1 MFYQPQI
8 DFSVDELLGYLRKS
22 QSDDPTLTVEEV
34 LEKHE
39 SVIDEW
45 TERFLGGK
53 IPEQNKFREVV
64 SGETMKE
71 RPGIQQIL
79 RMIESPK
86 IKGVVVVEPQR
97 LTRGDGE
104 EIGRLMKLFKYTD
117 TLIITPMKIYDL
129 RNEYDWDVFK
139 RELERGNDY
148 LEYTKKILNRGRLLS
163 LSQGNY
169 VGNHP
174 PYGYEK
180 DTVMDGKR
188 KCPTL
193 KIKPSEA
200 EVVQMI
206 YNMYVNENMTVH
218 AICKRLDA
226 LGVKPRKSKY
236 WSSPAV
242 RDMLTNIHYTG
253 KVKWNWR
260 KTITVVEDGEIKKVR
275 PKNKIGEFLVYDGK
289 HPAIITEELFNA
301 AQEKHGNNVKVKS
314 NVKVRNVFAGLL
326 YCHCGRAI
334 VLRIHKNK
342 DGVET
347 CPPRLLC
354 GDQVHCNT
362 GSSEYQVVVDKVCE
376 VLEQCIEDF
385 EIRLSN
391 DAGDSAKLHAKLI
404 KNLEK
409 KLKEL
414 NEKELAQW
422 EQQAHPDPDQRM
434 PPHIFKQ
441 LNEKLLA
448 EKEEINQA
456 LCNAYESMPESVDYA
471 EKIKRFKDAL
481 YALKHP
487 EEDVAD
493 QNALLK
499 KCIEKIIYKREKPVR
514 ITNPERRTTNN
525 GRPNGKGR
533 SLKPHPLQ
541 YGANWSNPPVEIEVK
556 LKV

>member
-39 SVIDEW
+39 SIIDEW
-45 TERFLGGK
+45 TEKFLGAK
-53 IPEQNKFREVV
+53 IPEQNKFREVA
-64 SGETMKE
+64 SGETLKE

-79 RMIESPK
+79 RMIESQQYK
-86 IKGVVVVEPQR
+86 AVIVVEPQR

-117 TLIITPMKIYDL
+117 TKIITPMKIYDL
-129 RNEYDWDVFK
+129 RNEFDWDAFK

-148 LEYTKKILNRGRLLS
+148 LEYTKKILNRGRLVS
-163 LSQGNY
+163 VSQGNY
-169 VGNHP
+169 IGNNP

-180 DTVMDGKR
+180 DTVMDGKK

-206 YNMYVNENMTVH
+206 YNMYVSENMTVH
-218 AICKRLDA
+218 AICKHLDA
-226 LGVKPRKSKY
+226 LGFKPRKSKY
-236 WSSPAV
+236 WSVAAV
-242 RDMLTNIHYTG
+242 RDMLTNIHYIG

-260 KTITVVEDGEIKKVR
+260 KTVTIVEDGEIKNTR

-289 HPAIITEELFNA
+289 HPAIISEELFYA
-301 AQEKHGNNVKVKS
+301 AQEKHGNNAKVKS
-314 NVKVRNVFAGLL
+314 NVKMRNVFSGLI
-326 YCHCGRAI
+326 YCQCGRAM

-342 DGVET
+342 GVET

-354 GDQVHCNT
+354 SDQVHCGT
-362 GSSEYQVVVDKVCE
+362 GSCEYQVMVDKVSE
-376 VLEQCIEDF
+376 VLEDCIEDF
-385 EIRLSN
+385 EIRLHN
-391 DAGDSAKLHAKLI
+391 DTGDSAKLHAKLI
-404 KNLEK
+404 KDLEK
-409 KLKEL
+409 RQKEL
-414 NEKELAQW
+414 NERELAQW
-422 EQQAHPDPDQRM
+422 EQQAHPDPEQRM

-448 EKEEINQA
+448 EKEEVNQA
-456 LCNAYESMPESVDYA
+456 LCNAYESMPESVDYG
-471 EKIKRFKDAL
+471 ERIERFKNAL
-481 YALKHP
+481 YALKHL
-487 EEDVAD
+487 EEDASQ
-493 QNALLK
+493 QNLLLRS
-499 KCIEKIIYKREKPVR
+499 CIEKIVYNREKPVR
-514 ITNPERRTTNN
+514 VTNPERRTTNN

-533 SLKPHPLQ
+533 SLKPHPLTA
-541 YGANWSNPPVEIEVK
+541 GATWTNPPVEIEVK

>member
-39 SVIDEW
+39 SIIDEW

-53 IPEQNKFREVV
+53 LPEQNKFREIV

-79 RMIESPK
+79 RMIESQQYK
-86 IKGVVVVEPQR
+86 AVIVVEPQR

-117 TLIITPMKIYDL
+117 TKIITPMKIYDL
-129 RNEYDWDVFK
+129 RNEFDWDAFK

-148 LEYTKKILNRGRLLS
+148 LEYTKKILNRGRLVS
-163 LSQGNY
+163 VSQGNY
-169 VGNHP
+169 IGNNP

-180 DTVMDGKR
+180 DTIMDGKR

-206 YNMYVNENMTVH
+206 YNMYVNENMTVN

-226 LGVKPRKSKY
+226 LGVKARKSKY
-236 WSSPAV
+236 WSTAAV
-242 RDMLTNIHYTG
+242 RDMLTNIHYIG

-260 KTITVVEDGEIKKVR
+260 KTITIVEDGEIKKTR
-275 PKNKIGEFLVYDGK
+275 PKNKIGEFLVYDGR

-301 AQEKHGNNVKVKS
+301 AQVKHGNNVKVKS
-314 NVKVRNVFAGLL
+314 DVKMRNMFAGLV
-326 YCHCGRAI
+326 YCQCGRAMI
-334 VLRIHKNK
+334 LRIHRNK
-342 DGVET
+342 AGEYI
-347 CPPRLLC
+347 CAPRLMC
-354 GDQVHCNT
+354 SDQVHCGT
-362 GSSEYQVVVDKVCE
+362 GSCEYAEMIDKVRE
-376 VLEQCIEDF
+376 VLEDCIEDF

-391 DAGDSAKLHAKLI
+391 DTGDSAKLHARLVN
-404 KNLEK
+404 NLEK

-414 NEKELAQW
+414 NERELAQW
-422 EQQAHPDPDQRM
+422 EQQAHPDPEQRM

-448 EKEEINQA
+448 EKEEVTQA
-456 LCNAYESMPESVDYA
+456 LCKAKESAPVAVDYG
-471 EKIKRFKDAL
+471 ERIERFKNAL

-487 EEDVAD
+487 ETDASA

-499 KCIEKIIYKREKPVR
+499 TCIEKIVYKRDKPVR
-514 ITNPERRTTNN
+514 MT
-525 GRPNGKGR
+525 GKQGR
-533 SLKPHPLQ
+533 S
-541 YGANWSNPPVEIEVK
+541 GANWSNPPVEIEVK